1 MTISGSFL
9 KVRCP
14 GLGIDVF
21 RSCFRSHF
29 EVVHLGYQ
37 FFCRKVSHAPPAVGP
52 LTSTDAMEGEAA
64 TTAITSPDVPG
75 DWMRCFE
82 RCTTSNVSC
91 QVLMLGAIPEHLSAW
106 LVTNKNSGT
115 TIVPCAATVS
125 GLKLEPQQGTPSE
138 APTASA
144 QPGTQAQPKS
154 SMDMNRSSLVC
165 FMSARDPQNS
175 IFNSGGCGRRLQ
187 LPALARYS
195 VRATSISGVLLPLA
209 MVPSMQLATD
219 GLCAV

>member
-1 MTISGSFL
+1 MAHWREILHRPEYDLIYVDGSHVARDVLLDAVCGFALLRTGGVMMFDDYQWKLL
-9 KVRCP
+9 KEEYNCP

-91 QVLMLGAIPEHLSAW
+91 QVLMLGAPNIYRHGLSRIKLW
-106 LVTNKNSGT
+106 HHDCSVCRNCQWTN
-115 TIVPCAATVS
+115 
-125 GLKLEPQQGTPSE
+125 
-138 APTASA
+138 
-144 QPGTQAQPKS
+144 
-154 SMDMNRSSLVC
+154 
-165 FMSARDPQNS
+165 
-175 IFNSGGCGRRLQ
+175 
-187 LPALARYS
+187 
-195 VRATSISGVLLPLA
+195 
-209 MVPSMQLATD
+209 
-219 GLCAV
+219 